1 MKNKTF
7 TFKNG
12 KSITLELFSG
22 ALECGV
28 FIFISA
34 ITSLMTLCILMKYAG
49 PDMERTLKEIISKEI
64 SSQMAAVDIKQENKQ

>member
-12 KSITLELFSG
+12 KSITLELFSSV
-22 ALECGV
+22 LECGV

-49 PDMERTLKEIISKEI
+49 PDMERTLKEIISNEI
-64 SSQMAAVDIKQENKQ
+64 SSQMAVVDSKRGDKQ